1 MQKSPLNDR
10 LNIEAGRIRTLAW
23 IIGGCLGGA
32 AWCFGAGIIVSLI
45 IAVIA
50 CFLVS
55 WNEIR
60 KFRNTLTADD
70 IAGFK
75 AEQAISTEMVNVK
88 ETSDAVVGMFY
99 DTKLYEW
106 VDIVMPTGVERFTYF
121 RPAYPKSD
129 GTFELPEIKGKLVAR
144 VEYGLYTKDA

>member
-1 MQKSPLNDR
+1 MQKSPLSDR
-10 LNIEAGRIRTLAW
+10 LNIEAGRIRSRALITGGMLA
-23 IIGGCLGGA
+23 GA
-32 AWCFGAGIIVSLI
+32 SWFFGTGLIVSLI
-45 IAVIA
+45 IGVVA
-50 CFLVS
+50 CFLVA

-60 KFRNTLTADD
+60 KFRNELTADD

-75 AEQAISTEMVNVK
+75 AEQPIPTEMVSVQ

-106 VDIVMPTGVERFTYF
+106 VDIAMSTGVERFTYF
-121 RPAYPKSD
+121 RPAYPKAD
-129 GTFELPEIKGKLVAR
+129 GTFELPEIEGKLVAR